1 MGMLQQHAELVT
13 GQKCKLSEP
22 FSAGQY
28 SVCFELVA
36 EDDSLIIARVR
47 LPRHPT
53 VSSNVTEEDEQYQI
67 QCELATM
74 RYVAQKIPQL
84 KVPSIYAYEGPE
96 SQRALDVGAPYM
108 LIQGFYGNSLNDLV
122 YGETAQGVR
131 TGFYCLSGAEQ
142 EHIITQWTAVQAML
156 ATLTGPQIGSICD
169 ITESGEPVIGR
180 IASAAMENIFPQGP
194 FQNAAHYFTAAGMGA
209 LRRAAEYDDTPR
221 DQPDLY
227 SLGAIVFLDIV
238 RHTPLFKSDGPY
250 PLCHMDMHMGNILVD
265 DDLNFMAI
273 IDWEFAQTL
282 PWQAISYPRP
292 FPLWSSDESIE
303 KVLKDPE
310 HPAHKSVKRHDD
322 ARKLYSKKFD
332 EAAAKYAD
340 RPPPDGSYANL
351 LNGAASRIYAA
362 FTEIGSDP
370 EQDQHHIDEMLR
382 LAFGLED
389 GTNWYINNLDNRWDE
404 DNSFLL
410 AYVK

>member
-13 GQKCKLSEP
+13 GQKCTLSEP

-53 VSSNVTEEDEQYQI
+53 ASSNVAEEDEQYQI

-74 RYVAQKIPQL
+74 RFVAQGLPQL
-84 KVPSIYAYEGPE
+84 KVPSIYAYEGPG

-122 YGETAQGVR
+122 YGETA
-131 TGFYCLSGAEQ
+131 E
-142 EHIITQWTAVQAML
+142 
-156 ATLTGPQIGSICD
+156 
-169 ITESGEPVIGR
+169 GEPVIGR
-180 IASAAMENIFPQGP
+180 ISSAAMDNIFPQGP
-194 FQNAAHYFTAAGMGA
+194 FQNAAHYFTAAGMGT
-209 LRRAAEYDDTPR
+209 LRRASEYDDTQE
-221 DQPDLY
+221 QPDLY
-227 SLGAIVFLDIV
+227 NLGATIFLDIV
-238 RHTPLFKSDGPY
+238 RYTPLFESHGPY
-250 PLCHMDMHMGNILVD
+250 PLCHMDLHMGNILVD

-273 IDWEFAQTL
+273 IDWEFAQTV
-282 PWQAISYPRP
+282 PWQVNSYPGP

-303 KVLKDPE
+303 KTLNDPD
-310 HPAHKSVKRHDD
+310 HVAHKNVKRHDA
-322 ARKLYSKKFD
+322 ARKLYSRKFD

-340 RPPPDGSYANL
+340 GPYPDGSYTEL
-351 LNGAASRIYAA
+351 LGGAASRIYAA
-362 FTEIGSDP
+362 FMELGSDP

-382 LAFGLED
+382 LAFGLND
-389 GTNWYINNLDNRWDE
+389 GTNWYIQNLDNRWNE

-410 AYVK
+410 AYIK